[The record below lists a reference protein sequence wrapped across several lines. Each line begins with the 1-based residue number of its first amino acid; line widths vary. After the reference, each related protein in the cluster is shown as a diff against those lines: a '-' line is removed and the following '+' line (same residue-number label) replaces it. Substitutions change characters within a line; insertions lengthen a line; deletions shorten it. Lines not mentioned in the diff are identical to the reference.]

1 MACAMLGLF
10 TASAFIDNNYV
21 LLILNQIGVLLIL
34 WVRLIQPRRT
44 TSKKHYL
51 KLRRIVAPTF
61 MFITTLTCGSL
72 YSDEYKWYILI
83 FAVALLVGLY
93 KFLEGRENT

>member
-1 MACAMLGLF
+1 
-10 TASAFIDNNYV
+10 
-21 LLILNQIGVLLIL
+21 
-34 WVRLIQPRRT
+34 
-44 TSKKHYL
+44 
-51 KLRRIVAPTF
+51 LRRIVAPTF
-61 MFITTLTCGSL
+61 IFITTLTCGSL